1 MNHKSCD
8 SGINHWDHAAQNG
21 NSDIALEI
29 PPNFTKVKSAL
40 LHLKNKRVL
49 NRPDK
54 ISSLEFCQEYVN
66 MSLNLLFKRQD
77 ILIMNK

>member
-21 NSDIALEI
+21 NIDIAREI
-29 PPNFTKVKSAL
+29 PPNFRKVKSAL

-49 NRPDK
+49 NKPDK
-54 ISSLEFCQEYVN
+54 ISSLEFCQGYVN
-66 MSLNLLFKRQD
+66 MSFNLLFKGQD